1 MKSTQAV
8 ALLAA
13 LAATSAFAQDPNT
26 GLKALIGKPAPAFKM
41 KDLNGKVLTNQS
53 LKGKVVVLDFWATWC
68 GPCKKAS
75 PTMQKLHEA
84 FGKKGVVVIGAETME
99 NGAPSGAKKYAA
111 EHHYTYTFTTDND
124 AITTQLGIAAIP
136 AFVIIGKD
144 GKVARTET
152 GVPSDINKLFP
163 SFEKTI
169 KGLLK

>member
-1 MKSTQAV
+1 MKSVHAAV
-8 ALLAA
+8 LVTA
-13 LAATSAFAQDPNT
+13 LAASSSFAQDPNT
-26 GLKALIGKPAPAFKM
+26 GLNALVGKPAPAFKM
-41 KDLNGKVLTNQS
+41 TDIKGKVWTNQN

-68 GPCKKAS
+68 GPCKMAS
-75 PTMQKLHEA
+75 PSMQKLHE
-84 FGKKGVVVIGAETME
+84 
-99 NGAPSGAKKYAA
+99 KYAA
-111 EHHYTYTFTTDND
+111 EHHFTYTFTTNND
-124 AITTQLGIAAIP
+124 ALTSQLGIAAIP